1 MRHPLVQR
9 AATLLVSRAPSVL
22 IPTSQGVPML
32 SRLLATAAVTMLCAG
47 ALVAAQPTVGT
58 PAPEFGGKQ
67 FFNLPATMSQPV
79 TLASLRGRVVLIDFW
94 ATWCGPCVASI
105 PHLIELHGKY
115 ADQGL
120 VIVGHTD
127 GSSTNL
133 EGFIAAKKIPYLIS
147 VGPDIGDAYG
157 VSGIPHV
164 FVVDPEGKVAW
175 EGHPAQLQEDV
186 ITGLLKNVRLSA
198 SPAPRFAKPAASE
211 KVARIESGVAMG
223 KVGAGVKALEKLSD
237 DKDAGTASA
246 AKATLATI
254 AEWKGKVDGEIAKQK
269 EAGDVY
275 AAAELAGGVAAS
287 YAGHDDAKAYQ
298 ALAAELK
305 KDPGY
310 AAGKEYQKLAAIPAE
325 ARKDPRFAKMV
336 ESFLKKFPAG
346 YYAEQARALG
356 N

>member
-1 MRHPLVQR
+1 
-9 AATLLVSRAPSVL
+9 
-22 IPTSQGVPML
+22 ML
-32 SRLLATAAVTMLCAG
+32 SRLLSAIVLPVLCAG
-47 ALVAAQPTVGT
+47 VLAAAQPAIGT

-105 PHLIELHGKY
+105 PHLIELHDKY

-147 VGPDIGDAYG
+147 VGADIGDAYG
-157 VSGIPHV
+157 VNGIPQV
-164 FVVDPEGKVAW
+164 FVVDPDGKVAW
-175 EGHPAQLQEDV
+175 SGHPAGLQESV

-211 KVARIESGVAMG
+211 KVARIEAGIAMG

-246 AKATLATI
+246 AKTTLATI
-254 AEWKGKVDGEIAKQK
+254 AEWKAKVDGEIAKQK

-275 AAAELAGGVAAS
+275 AAAELAGSVATS
-287 YAGHDDAKAYQ
+287 YAGHDEAKAYQ

-310 AAGKEYQKLAAIPAE
+310 AAGKEFQKLLAIPPE
-325 ARKDPRFAKMV
+325 ARKDPRFTKMV
-336 ESFLKKFPAG
+336 EGFLKKFPAG
-346 YYAEQARALG
+346 YYADQARTLG
-356 N
+356 G